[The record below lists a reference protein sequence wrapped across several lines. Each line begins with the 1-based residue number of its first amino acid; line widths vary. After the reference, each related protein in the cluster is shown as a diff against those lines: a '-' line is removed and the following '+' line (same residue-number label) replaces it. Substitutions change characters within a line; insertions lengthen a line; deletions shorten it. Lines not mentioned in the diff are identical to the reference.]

1 MVVAAYGDGTIR
13 WHRAS
18 DGRELLA
25 LKVPAN
31 KTDWVLW
38 TPEGFYEATA
48 GAQDVLR
55 WVINYGSNSAATTLS
70 VSAIPA
76 LHRPDALSLM
86 HAELET
92 ARALGIAD
100 VTKVRAFVQVATDSA
115 KPPGALLHVLA
126 VGIDHFGEK
135 AGGLRLDYAVEDAHD
150 VATDLLRGSRSRGL
164 GDSPPPPDRGHVQ
177 ARPVRT
183 GCGRRL
189 RAHH

>member
-1 MVVAAYGDGTIR
+1 MVAAYGDGTIR
-13 WHRAS
+13 WHCAD

-25 LKVPAN
+25 LKVRAN

-55 WVINYGSNSAATTLS
+55 WINHGSNSAATTLS

-76 LHRPDALSLM
+76 LHRPDALPLM
-86 HAELET
+86 LAELET

-150 VATDLLRGSRSRGL
+150 VATDILRGSRSRGL